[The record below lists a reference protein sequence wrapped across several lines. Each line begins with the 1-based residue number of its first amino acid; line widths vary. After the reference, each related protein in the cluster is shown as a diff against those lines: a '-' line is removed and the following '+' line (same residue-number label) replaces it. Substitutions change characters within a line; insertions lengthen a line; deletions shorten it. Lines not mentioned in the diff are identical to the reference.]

1 MNFFTTL
8 SEKLGFK
15 PKENDEEREEDE
27 LEDDE
32 EQDDEDEEEDEERP
46 SRFSLNNPFGK
57 TKKQASSS
65 RRRAVVAENDE
76 EDEEE
81 EPPVRR
87 QTRHNN
93 VIHDSRMDPRAA
105 EELQYTHCERI
116 VNVRQTSIYL
126 YRPSYQA
133 VFSTDNR
140 DIFLSGN
147 HQISAARRKRFAQFG
162 EYRSQGLRTSGG
174 FAQRRS
180 FCASGAYA

>member
-57 TKKQASSS
+57 NKKQASSS
-65 RRRAVVAENDE
+65 RRRAVVAEDDE

-81 EPPVRR
+81 EPRFDVKPAIITSFTIREWTRAPRR
-87 QTRHNN
+87 NCSIRTAKELSTFARLKN
-93 VIHDSRMDPRAA
+93 VGKSSNICCAEKAFCSIWKISIPRIAD
-105 EELQYTHCERI
+105 EWWIC
-116 VNVRQTSIYL
+116 
-126 YRPSYQA
+126 
-133 VFSTDNR
+133 
-140 DIFLSGN
+140 
-147 HQISAARRKRFAQFG
+147 SAAQLLRFRGVCLKSRICPTCLRRRMSK
-162 EYRSQGLRTSGG
+162 
-174 FAQRRS
+174 
-180 FCASGAYA
+180 

>member
-57 TKKQASSS
+57 NKKQASSS
-65 RRRAVVAENDE
+65 DE

-116 VNVRQTSIYL
+116 VNVRQIEECREIIKYPTFSICNHSQFSAPR
-126 YRPSYQA
+126 RPH
-133 VFSTDNR
+133 
-140 DIFLSGN
+140 LSIPE
-147 HQISAARRKRFAQFG
+147 HISHRQ
-162 EYRSQGLRTSGG
+162 
-174 FAQRRS
+174 
-180 FCASGAYA
+180 

>member
-32 EQDDEDEEEDEERP
+32 ERP

-57 TKKQASSS
+57 NKKQASSS
-65 RRRAVVAENDE
+65 RRRAVVAEDDE

-116 VNVRQTSIYL
+116 VNVRQIEECREIIK
-126 YRPSYQA
+126 YR
-133 VFSTDNR
+133 
-140 DIFLSGN
+140 
-147 HQISAARRKRFAQFG
+147 ARRKRFAQFG
-162 EYRSQGLRTSGG
+162 KYRSQGLRTSGG

>member
-57 TKKQASSS
+57 NKKQASSS
-65 RRRAVVAENDE
+65 RRRAVVAEDDE

-81 EPPVRR
+81 EPPIRR

-116 VNVRQTSIYL
+116 VNVRQIEEC
-126 YRPSYQA
+126 RE
-133 VFSTDNR
+133 
-140 DIFLSGN
+140 
-147 HQISAARRKRFAQFG
+147 ISAARRKRFAQFG
-162 EYRSQGLRTSGG
+162 KYRSQGLRTSGG

-180 FCASGAYA
+180 FCASGAYAQSRAFVLPACAGECRSD